1 MAGARSKP
9 APVVSAGARKVIAS
23 VLEDAVTPE
32 RVKAVLDAAF
42 ESEILVDVVCEDCGG
57 KLRVKRPDVKRQVDT
72 LVALTTEAQ
81 GRPEQAQP
89 EATTVIVERPPL

>member
-1 MAGARSKP
+1 MAGTRAKPKP
-9 APVVSAGARKVIAS
+9 AVSAGARKVIAA
-23 VLEDAVTPE
+23 VLEEAVTPE
-32 RVKAVLDAAF
+32 RVKGVIDAAF

-57 KLRVKRPDVKRQVDT
+57 KLKIRRPDVKRQVDT